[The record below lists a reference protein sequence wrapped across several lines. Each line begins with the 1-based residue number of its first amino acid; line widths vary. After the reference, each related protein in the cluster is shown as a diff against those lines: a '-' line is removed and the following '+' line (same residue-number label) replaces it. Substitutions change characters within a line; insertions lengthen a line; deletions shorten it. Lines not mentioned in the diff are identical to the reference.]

1 MGGKGSA
8 PTDQTVTSTR
18 ITGQSEPYYGQ
29 LLADANAIYD
39 PSLAAPVYGQQ
50 RLAQAGPDQLRADEM
65 ARGIA
70 ALGIPGMGAAMGTT
84 LGNLESAQQ
93 IASGS
98 TPYQFSA
105 ADTSAGQLS
114 DAQMFTPQ
122 AAGQYMSPYIQN
134 VLTRQADEA
143 RRQFGIG
150 QGARDTQAVQA
161 GAFGGSRSGVEQA
174 LAEEALQRQMGD
186 LYAGGMQS
194 AYQDAQSAFQADRA
208 ARMGREEA
216 QLAERARAQELGVGE
231 AGRVQEGQA
240 AENARA
246 IQEQLQALGFSSEQA
261 MQMAG
266 LGETARSADIQG
278 AQMLEA
284 IGQTDEARRQAGMDM
299 AYQDFLRQQAFP
311 QQQLQG
317 MSAILQGVPTEVSE
331 TQTTY
336 APANVG
342 REILGTGLQA
352 IGAYKGL
359 QG

>member
-1 MGGKGSA
+1 MGKGKA
-8 PTDQTVTSTR
+8 PTDQTITNTR

-29 LLADANAIYD
+29 LLADASSIYD
-39 PSLAAPVYGQQ
+39 PSVQAPLYSGA
-50 RLAQAGPDQLRADEM
+50 RLAGPGADQLRSADM

-70 ALGIPGMGAAMGTT
+70 GSGIAGLGSAMDVTQGNIGAG
-84 LGNLESAQQ
+84 QQ
-93 IASGS
+93 IAAGA

-105 ADTSAGQLS
+105 ADTTGGQLNE
-114 DAQMFTPQ
+114 AQMFTPQ
-122 AAGQYMSPYIQN
+122 AAEQYMSPYIQN
-134 VLTRQADEA
+134 VLNRQATEA
-143 RRQFGIG
+143 RRQFDIG

-161 GAFGGSRSGVEQA
+161 GAFGGSRSAVEQA
-174 LAEEALQRQMGD
+174 LAEEALQRQMSD
-186 LYAGGMQS
+186 MYATGMQG
-194 AYQDAQSAFQADRA
+194 AYTDAQSMFGQDRA
-208 ARMGREEA
+208 AQMAREEA

-240 AENARA
+240 AEDARA
-246 IQEQLQALGFSSEQA
+246 VQEQLQALGFTSEQA

-284 IGQTDEARRQAGMDM
+284 LGQTDEARRQAGMDM

-311 QQQLQG
+311 MEQLQG
-317 MSAILQGVPTEVSE
+317 MSAILQGVPTELSQ

-336 APANVG
+336 APANAG
-342 REILGTGLQA
+342 REIIGTGIQA